1 MDTLLSYLLK
11 SAICFSV
18 LFVPF
23 LLLLRR
29 DRSFTASRW
38 LLLAIMLL
46 SIILPAIE
54 YQLPQA
60 PLQLPPRG
68 EVVSCILPQKGSGE
82 AVSYVLPVKAA
93 YFIGFCL
100 ALLWHAKGL
109 YSLYR
114 VIRRDTI
121 FDTYIDDGVTLR
133 YLTTEG
139 ASFSWMNTIVMSQK
153 DLEQNKEAILTHE
166 LAHIHLHHSYD
177 KILMIAL
184 QTLQWFNPLVWLV
197 NDVMNEIHE
206 YEADA
211 RVVRSGIDKRQYQM
225 LLISKITSPS
235 MLVYANGL
243 NMSNVKNRVV
253 MLNKQSH
260 RILSTMRQSLL
271 LPALAMVVALLAT
284 YTASNK
290 LPEALKELTISRP
303 HTITE
308 ETFTAPPHHLPAKRL
323 TRNSSKAAAPVEVD
337 RDVAEDAPEE
347 NIATPTQEEQFV
359 TMMHESVNASH
370 TISRR
375 NETDVIKSVIAEYI
389 NNKTLKNH
397 Q

>member
-1 MDTLLSYLLK
+1 MDALLSYLLK
-11 SAICFSV
+11 TAICFSV

-46 SIILPAIE
+46 SIILPTIE
-54 YQLPQA
+54 YHVSTKLPQA
-60 PLQLPPRG
+60 PLQLPHGG
-68 EVVSCILPQKGSGE
+68 EIICYILPLKT
-82 AVSYVLPVKAA
+82 A

-109 YSLYR
+109 YALYR

-121 FDTYIDDGVTLR
+121 FDTYIDTGVTLR

-139 ASFSWMNTIVMSQK
+139 ASFSWMNTIVMSQE

-211 RVVRSGIDKRQYQM
+211 RVVRSGIDKSQYQM

-243 NMSNVKNRVV
+243 NMSNVKNRIV
-253 MLNKQSH
+253 MMNKQSH
-260 RILSTMRQSLL
+260 RILSALRQSLL
-271 LPALAMVVALLAT
+271 LPALALVIVLLAT

-290 LPEALKELTISRP
+290 LPEVLKNVTISIP
-303 HTITE
+303 QTEKE
-308 ETFTAPPHHLPAKRL
+308 ETFTHSSSYLPAKKI
-323 TRNSSKAAAPVEVD
+323 TRNSSKATTTAEEKTEVAAE
-337 RDVAEDAPEE
+337 AAKEDITAP
-347 NIATPTQEEQFV
+347 TPEEQFV
-359 TMMHESVNASH
+359 TMMHESQNASSN
-370 TISRR
+370 ISRR
-375 NETDVIKSVIAEYI
+375 NETDVIKSVIVEYL
-389 NNKTLKNH
+389 KTIKP
-397 Q
+397 

>member
-1 MDTLLSYLLK
+1 MDALLSYLLK
-11 SAICFSV
+11 STVCFSV

-29 DRSFTASRW
+29 DRAFTASRC

-46 SIILPAIE
+46 SIVLPAIE
-54 YQLPQA
+54 YHVSTKLPQA
-60 PLQLPPRG
+60 PLQLPHGG
-68 EVVSCILPQKGSGE
+68 EIICYILPLKT
-82 AVSYVLPVKAA
+82 A

-109 YSLYR
+109 YALYR

-121 FDTYIDDGVTLR
+121 FDTYIDTGVTLR

-139 ASFSWMNTIVMSQK
+139 ASFSWMNTIVMSQE

-211 RVVRSGIDKRQYQM
+211 RVVRSGIDKSQYQM

-243 NMSNVKNRVV
+243 NMSNVKNRIV
-253 MLNKQSH
+253 MMNKQSH
-260 RILSTMRQSLL
+260 RILSALRQSLL
-271 LPALAMVVALLAT
+271 LPALALVIVLLAT
-284 YTASNK
+284 YAATNK
-290 LPEALKELTISRP
+290 LPEVLKDVTVSEVQTLEEETLVPTSRHIP
-303 HTITE
+303 AKKSTRNYSKSEPVEENTE
-308 ETFTAPPHHLPAKRL
+308 ESGETMT
-323 TRNSSKAAAPVEVD
+323 
-337 RDVAEDAPEE
+337 E
-347 NIATPTQEEQFV
+347 NIVAPTPEEQFV
-359 TMMHESVNASH
+359 TMIHSSENASH
-370 TISRR
+370 NISKR

-389 NNKTLKNH
+389 NSQNH